1 MPANNKGSG
10 NLSCSFCGKS
20 QKEVKKLLGM
30 LSGQQHAYVTWLSNL
45 DRRIALK
52 LGKAEE

>member
-1 MPANNKGSG
+1 MGSEMCIRD
-10 NLSCSFCGKS
+10 S
-20 QKEVKKLLGM
+20 M
-30 LSGQQHAYVTWLSNL
+30 LSGQQHEYVTWLSNL